1 MPSMPRDPY
10 KPQVVVKNGKPVSV
24 LLDIADYE
32 SLLELAEQRE
42 DLKAI
47 RAMKKRDWE
56 TISFDEY
63 LRRKRRRVS
72 A

>member
-1 MPSMPRDPY
+1 MSSMPRDPY

>member
-1 MPSMPRDPY
+1 MPRDPY

>member
-1 MPSMPRDPY
+1 MARNPY
-10 KPQVVVKNGKPVSV
+10 KPEVVVKNGKPVSV
-24 LLDIADYE
+24 ILKIEDYE
-32 SLLELAEQRE
+32 ALLEAAEQAD

-56 TISFDEY
+56 TVSFEEY
-63 LRRKRRRVS
+63 VRSKRRRAS